1 MATTEEE
8 LVTYIKTLQKRIA
21 KAIEYLT
28 ADQEEGYRGARTQ
41 LAMHALLGAKDDS
54 TC

>member
-1 MATTEEE
+1 MTEEE
-8 LVTYIKTLQKRIA
+8 IVKEYIKILQKRIA

-54 TC
+54 TR